1 MGQNQYILE
10 TYNIG
15 IETPPEELGVCVNCV
30 MREIGFK
37 KKFKSLTP
45 KLGKLNWSL
54 NPKWRHSYEIW
65 QKDEVWSVDWK
76 KF

>member
-1 MGQNQYILE
+1 MKLLRKTNIREFDCVMCKKYCMGQNQYILE

-37 KKFKSLTP
+37 KKKDVDEY
-45 KLGKLNWSL
+45 LGS
-54 NPKWRHSYEIW
+54 
-65 QKDEVWSVDWK
+65 
-76 KF
+76 